1 MIRDR
6 WFMFKIRPMRREDIA
21 FAIRLSNQE
30 KWGISR
36 ADFERLLTLAP
47 RGCFLAFSGRRKL
60 GLTTTTS
67 YGREAAWIGN
77 VVVEKSY
84 RGKHI
89 GASLVEQAVGYLL
102 KSGVKR
108 IVLYC
113 FDENVVFYRNL
124 GFEKDVRFA
133 RLRRKKHTSSPTSAI
148 IKRLH
153 PPPITRI
160 LSADKKA
167 FGADRSKLIRLLLR
181 ERIGWYVGATHDSA
195 SVSYLFVKQYED
207 MCEFGPWVC
216 IKPQK
221 GDPRR
226 LLDVAL
232 SEAGE
237 RPIEI
242 TCLLGH
248 RNELALLKRNGFRIT
263 NRGYRM
269 RLGKRHTVG
278 DDRAQCALGFLD
290 KG

>member
-1 MIRDR
+1 
-6 WFMFKIRPMRREDIA
+6 MFKIRPMRREDIP

-36 ADFERLLTLAP
+36 SDFERLLTLAP

-102 KSGVKR
+102 KYGVKR

-113 FDENVVFYRNL
+113 FDENVMFYRNL
-124 GFEKDVRFA
+124 GFEKDVGFA
-133 RLRRKKHTSSPTSAI
+133 RLRRNKNTYPPASAI
-148 IKRLH
+148 TRGLH
-153 PPPITRI
+153 PPPITRV
-160 LSADKKA
+160 LSVDKKA

-181 ERIGWYVGATHDSA
+181 KRIAWYVGVTHDSA
-195 SVSYLFVKQYED
+195 SVSYLFAKQYED

-216 IKPQK
+216 IKPQER
-221 GDPRR
+221 DPKR
-226 LLDVAL
+226 LLDIAL
-232 SEAGE
+232 SKAGE
-237 RPIEI
+237 QPIEI
-242 TCLLGH
+242 TCLLDH
-248 RNELALLKRNGFRIT
+248 RDELALLKRKGFRIT

-269 RLGKRHTVG
+269 YHGKRHTIG